1 MQNPSL
7 TLKIEM
13 FGNLIEELNYWH
25 YVCDYEEGENELVYA
40 EQMFVDTLSSVRE
53 MREILL
59 EELDE
64 YRRNC
69 EVDNVPVDISYYR
82 IQKQLKESTFSLVR
96 GN

>member
-25 YVCDYEEGENELVYA
+25 YVCEHEEGEAQFEYA
-40 EQMFVDTLSSVRE
+40 EQMFIDTLNSVRE

-59 EELDE
+59 EDLNE
-64 YRRNC
+64 YKQACRT
-69 EVDNVPVDISYYR
+69 DNIPVDISYHR
-82 IQKQLKESTFSLVR
+82 IEKQLKESTFALPV
-96 GN
+96 

>member
-1 MQNPSL
+1 MQRPDL

-25 YVCDYEEGENELVYA
+25 YVCDHEESENAFEYA
-40 EQMFVDTLSSVRE
+40 EQMFVDTLNSVKE

-64 YRRNC
+64 YRRDC
-69 EVDNVPVDISYYR
+69 EIDNIPVDLSYYR
-82 IQKQLKESTFSLVR
+82 IEKQLKESTFSLVR
-96 GN
+96 E